1 MKHYLFPKY
10 FNHFSLDELME
21 KCVELGIDGPTLM
34 IREDYWVDDNNYRET
49 IPAYV
54 AAAKAHGLEVKYADT
69 NICMDKI
76 DEYVDQLKVMK
87 ENGIEQFRL
96 WYVFRRDFVGRV
108 REMEGFVRENLTRV
122 AEIAKEIGIQAIVQI
137 HGRMYPLSASTAYAC
152 VKGMD
157 PRYIGI
163 KMDPG
168 NNFSV
173 EGYEEFDYQVEL
185 LGDYIAALG
194 AKNAAL
200 FKEDAAEDGT
210 VTWKRDFVPANEG
223 CANYPLI
230 FSELKKANFNGPV
243 ILMPFYH
250 EEDYEAMEKD
260 FIKEIA
266 YFKDVEK
273 QAGY

>member
-10 FNHFSLDELME
+10 FNHFTADQLME

-34 IREDYWVDDNNYRET
+34 IREGYWVDDNNYRET
-49 IPAYV
+49 IPAFV
-54 AAAKAHGLEVKYADT
+54 ATAKAHGLEVKYADT
-69 NICMDKI
+69 NIYMERI

-96 WYVFRRDFVGRV
+96 WYMFRKTFQGSV
-108 REMEGFVRENLTRV
+108 REMEGFVRGHLAHV
-122 AEIAKEIGIQAIVQI
+122 AEVAEQIGIQAIVQI
-137 HGRMYPLSASTAYAC
+137 HGMMYPLNASTAYAC
-152 VKGMD
+152 VKGLD

-173 EGYEEFDYQVEL
+173 EGYEAFDYQVQL
-185 LGDYIAALG
+185 LDDYVAALG

-200 FKEDAAEDGT
+200 VKYTDENGA
-210 VTWKRDFVPANEG
+210 VCWSRPFVPADEG
-223 CANYPLI
+223 CADYKLV
-230 FSELKKANFNGPV
+230 FSELKKIGFKGPI

-250 EEDYEAMEKD
+250 EDQYEELEKA
-260 FIKEIA
+260 FVKEIA
-266 YFKDVEK
+266 YFKALETEADLL
-273 QAGY
+273 